1 MAERCEKV
9 YAAVRDGHGDGIAE
23 LLGMEK
29 TKVNYALE
37 KLEEEGRIRREY
49 RYWEIA

>member
-23 LLGMEK
+23 FLGTEK